1 MQRIFAIS
9 LNTFREAV
17 RDRILYNLI
26 GFALL
31 LIVTAI
37 LFGEI
42 SIGIQTLILINL
54 GLSAITFFGVA
65 IAIFIGIG
73 LVYKE
78 MDKRTLYSILAK
90 PVRRYEFILGKYAGL
105 GLTLLVNILLM
116 AAGFFAALWYVRGTL
131 QAADGW
137 LLAAIYFIFLQLL
150 LVIALALLFST
161 FSTPALS
168 AGFTF
173 GLFLVGNF
181 AADLRELGS
190 AVKAPWL
197 DVVMTGIYYL
207 VPNFRNFNV
216 ITQVAHGQEV
226 PFQLLLYNTAYAA
239 IYIGLV
245 VGASIL
251 IFERR
256 NLQ

>member
-1 MQRIFAIS
+1 MQRIFAIA

-31 LIVTAI
+31 LIVTAV

-65 IAIFIGIG
+65 IAIFTGIG

-78 MDKRTLYSILAK
+78 MDKRTLYTILAK

-105 GLTLLVNILLM
+105 GLTLLVNTMLM

-131 QAADGW
+131 QAEDGW
-137 LLAAIYFIFLQLL
+137 LLAVIYFIFLQFL

-173 GLFLVGNF
+173 GLFLAGNF

-216 ITQVAHGQEV
+216 ITQAAHGQEV

-256 NLQ
+256 NLK